1 MAKFEFNDEQIE
13 DLMESGLLDNLDV
26 QCKSLN
32 QKIIRKSKMIDFD
45 KSALKEN
52 AQQQDQEIVR

>member
-26 QCKSLN
+26 QCKPLN

>member
-32 QKIIRKSKMIDFD
+32 QEIIRKTKLIEVN
-45 KSALKEN
+45 KNALKEN
-52 AQQQDQEIVR
+52 SQQQERVR